1 MRPAPS
7 LRREEASGAE
17 SNSDRLMRCGLSHKQ
32 RHTHGRR
39 GKPPSPAPWVLT
51 GPQPRPQPPPDRG
64 LPPTG
69 RGPRP
74 PPELALAAWSVAFQ
88 SCPDLQPQPPGP
100 SWPLVCP
107 PFLLEAWVCARP
119 ASQGSSWSSGLA
131 GPPGYRWV
139 PCPRHNHPT
148 RAGSLAPSSC
158 SAALCALCQWPPGRG
173 VPGHREAHACPPTPD
188 IGGLS
193 PPGPA
198 GLALWGPLGSLRG
211 VPMWLLS
218 PRHLGAPAPLLPPGL
233 ASQQS
238 ARGCS

>member
-51 GPQPRPQPPPDRG
+51 GPQPRPQPPPDPG

-74 PPELALAAWSVAFQ
+74 PPELALAARSVAFQ
-88 SCPDLQPQPPGP
+88 SCLDLQPQPPGP

-107 PFLLEAWVCARP
+107 PFLLEPWVCARP
-119 ASQGSSWSSGLA
+119 APQGSSWSSGLA

-139 PCPRHNHPT
+139 PRPAT
-148 RAGSLAPSSC
+148 VT
-158 SAALCALCQWPPGRG
+158 PPGRVLWPPQLLCCPLCP
-173 VPGHREAHACPPTPD
+173 VPVAPRE
-188 IGGLS
+188 G
-193 PPGPA
+193 
-198 GLALWGPLGSLRG
+198 
-211 VPMWLLS
+211 
-218 PRHLGAPAPLLPPGL
+218 
-233 ASQQS
+233 S
-238 ARGCS
+238 ARAPGGPRVPSHP